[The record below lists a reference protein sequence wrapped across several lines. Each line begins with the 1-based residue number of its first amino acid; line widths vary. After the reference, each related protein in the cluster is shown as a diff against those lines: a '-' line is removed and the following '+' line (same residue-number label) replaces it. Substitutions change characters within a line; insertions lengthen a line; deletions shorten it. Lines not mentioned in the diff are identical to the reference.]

1 MLGATNLK
9 VEKGVIFMDNDPVKE
24 LIDGVNYASEVVSYI
39 TNDADKLNPIDAV
52 VFSTEL
58 IKFSKAV
65 EYIYFKLKRANE
77 ETKTTVVK
85 FEE

>member
-1 MLGATNLK
+1 
-9 VEKGVIFMDNDPVKE
+9 MDNDPTKE

-39 TNDADKLNPIDAV
+39 TNDANKLNPIDAV

-65 EYIYFKLKRANE
+65 EYIYFKLKRENG
-77 ETKTTVVK
+77 ETKIAEVK

>member
-1 MLGATNLK
+1 
-9 VEKGVIFMDNDPVKE
+9 MDNDPVKE

-39 TNDADKLNPIDAV
+39 TNDVDKLNPIDAV